1 MEMEWTLNTSANS
14 PVVIMSSAGARCT
27 AHGARCT
34 AHGAG
39 ARRTAHGARFTTN
52 RQPSRASV
60 LIARV
65 LLSTVDVYKLCLR
78 KMTLIGTPVKPQL
91 GRVFAAADRIRARP
105 QSWV

>member
-14 PVVIMSSAGARCT
+14 PVVIMSPAGARC
-27 AHGARCT
+27 
-34 AHGAG
+34 
-39 ARRTAHGARFTTN
+39 TAHGARFTTN

-91 GRVFAAADRIRARP
+91 GRVFSAADRIRARP

>member
-1 MEMEWTLNTSANS
+1 MDVEYIREL
-14 PVVIMSSAGARCT
+14 AGGDHVLGRCT
-27 AHGARCT
+27 VHGAAHGARCT
-34 AHGAG
+34 VHGS
-39 ARRTAHGARFTTN
+39 RFTTN

>member
-14 PVVIMSSAGARCT
+14 PVVIMSSAGARFT
-27 AHGARCT
+27 A
-34 AHGAG
+34 
-39 ARRTAHGARFTTN
+39 N

>member
-14 PVVIMSSAGARCT
+14 PVVIMSPAGSRRT
-27 AHGARCT
+27 VH
-34 AHGAG
+34 G
-39 ARRTAHGARFTTN
+39 ARRTVHGSRFTTN